1 MKNDLVNSR
10 NERRD
15 LSARS
20 ETKMSIIAASANFHV
35 TQTSAG
41 HPTWS
46 DFSAWQ
52 LWHGSS
58 FPDPRPTPPVFPI
71 FYGVNLQ
78 VETVHETKVW
88 SRILFYHNAHYLLSG
103 CMNLV
108 FAISISLLVLVFPGR
123 PAFALSELRFTVKR
137 FRTLLRS
144 VASASAILK
153 AIVVRCLRH
162 CSIERK
168 SKLKSCDGFV
178 IGVNLWSSFSLQVC
192 SYDNG
197 FIRRT
202 PLQVAGGK
210 RTSPPRVVCTCEHFN
225 GKLVFYLKY
234 LLFSFRLPPAWS
246 SLCTGSI
253 LAGKAAKPVN
263 FLQTAEEALVLSS
276 NVGDAVLEQ
285 WSDKT
290 FYHAAVR
297 TTRVRTLYRYMYER
311 S

>member
-1 MKNDLVNSR
+1 M
-10 NERRD
+10 
-15 LSARS
+15 
-20 ETKMSIIAASANFHV
+20 
-35 TQTSAG
+35 
-41 HPTWS
+41 
-46 DFSAWQ
+46 
-52 LWHGSS
+52 
-58 FPDPRPTPPVFPI
+58 FPVR
-71 FYGVNLQ
+71 
-78 VETVHETKVW
+78 
-88 SRILFYHNAHYLLSG
+88 A
-103 CMNLV
+103 
-108 FAISISLLVLVFPGR
+108 
-123 PAFALSELRFTVKR
+123 AFALSELRFTVKR
-137 FRTLLRS
+137 SRTLLRS

-178 IGVNLWSSFSLQVC
+178 IGVSLWSSFSIHAC

-197 FIRRT
+197 LIRRT

-210 RTSPPRVVCTCEHFN
+210 TNLSTTNGMYLRALQRKACLLPEVSPF
-225 GKLVFYLKY
+225 
-234 LLFSFRLPPAWS
+234 LFQTTAGLMWS
-246 SLCTGSI
+246 SLCTGGI
-253 LAGKAAKPVN
+253 LAGKAAKAVN

-297 TTRVRTLYRYMYER
+297 TTRVRMLYRYMYER